1 MKVRIPILAAC
12 ASMLALM
19 LAATTDTFAKDEKTF
34 LDGLGLASKN
44 KAKGG
49 KNVGG
54 GAPGINSNLYYGDSV
69 GNKKATKAGTKPR
82 N

>member
-1 MKVRIPILAAC
+1 MKVRILILAAC

-34 LDGLGLASKN
+34 LDGFASKN

-49 KNVGG
+49 TNVGG